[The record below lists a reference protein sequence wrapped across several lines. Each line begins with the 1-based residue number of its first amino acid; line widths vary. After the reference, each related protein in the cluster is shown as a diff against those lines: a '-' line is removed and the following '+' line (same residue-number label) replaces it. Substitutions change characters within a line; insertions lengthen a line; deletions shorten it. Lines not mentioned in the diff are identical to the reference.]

1 MRSVQAPEAPRDTTV
16 GFLPN
21 RLNRQPVIVRGLTA
35 NELWITVAVSAA
47 AGLLLGIPIAVLLRS
62 LATAPTLVVAGVA
75 LGVFLGGGIVRR
87 YKRGR
92 PGTWVYRMLEWRLRL
107 ACPGLCARL
116 KLTPLITRSGPWT
129 TRRSAR

>member
-47 AGLLLGIPIAVLLRS
+47 AGLLVGTPLAVLLRS

-75 LGVFLGGGIVRR
+75 LGVFVGGGIVRR

-92 PGTWVYRMLEWRLRL
+92 PDTWLYRTLEWRLSLRF
-107 ACPGLCARL
+107 PGLASRL
-116 KLTPLITRSGPWT
+116 GSEPLITRSGPWT
-129 TRRSAR
+129 TRRQMR

>member
-1 MRSVQAPEAPRDTTV
+1 M

-47 AGLLLGIPIAVLLRS
+47 AGLLLGIPLAVLMRS

-75 LGVFLGGGIVRR
+75 LGVFVGGGIVRR

-92 PGTWVYRMLEWRLRL
+92 PDTWLYRTLEWRLSLRF
-107 ACPGLCARL
+107 PGLASWL
-116 KLTPLITRSGPWT
+116 GSEPLITRSGPWT
-129 TRRSAR
+129 TRRQIR